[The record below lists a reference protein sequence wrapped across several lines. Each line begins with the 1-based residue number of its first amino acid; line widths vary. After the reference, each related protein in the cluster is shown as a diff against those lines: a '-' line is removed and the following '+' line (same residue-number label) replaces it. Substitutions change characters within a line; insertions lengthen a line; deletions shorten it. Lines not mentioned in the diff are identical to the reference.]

1 MVILGANAAGVANK
15 IDSVKRLISRFNPG
29 VIFIQETKLRRKNK
43 IKLDQYEV
51 FEQIREKSEGG
62 GILTAVHQSL
72 EPVCISE
79 GDDGEEIMTV
89 EATVKGSRVRF
100 INWYGP
106 QENSSTDDKKS
117 FYEFLDLEVKRA
129 KTAGT
134 LICIQMDS
142 NAKLG
147 SDYIAEDPSEQSGN
161 GILLANII
169 D

>member
-72 EPVCISE
+72 EPVFISE
-79 GDDGEEIMTV
+79 GDD
-89 EATVKGSRVRF
+89 ATAR
-100 INWYGP
+100 
-106 QENSSTDDKKS
+106 
-117 FYEFLDLEVKRA
+117 
-129 KTAGT
+129 
-134 LICIQMDS
+134 
-142 NAKLG
+142 KL
-147 SDYIAEDPSEQSGN
+147 
-161 GILLANII
+161 
-169 D
+169 